1 MKKKKPRYNKGK
13 IKRLRER
20 VRQSQDLPPMNRK
33 KRPMSNLEQRVADLL
48 DDLKISY
55 EREVPLKY
63 PGSGFRYYDFCL
75 YDYGVLIEVDG
86 AYWHGERTKIDYS
99 SLMAKKNDMT
109 KNCLAKKSGYNLIR
123 IKEKEINEGYE
134 GVKNTILNVV
144 KENRDE

>member
-13 IKRLRER
+13 IKKLRER
-20 VRQSQDLPPMNRK
+20 IRQAKDLQPVNRK
-33 KRPMSNLEQRVADLL
+33 NRSMSGLEQRVADLL
-48 DDLKISY
+48 DDLKIEY

-86 AYWHGERTKIDYS
+86 AYWHGERKKIDYS

-109 KNCLAKKSGYNLIR
+109 KNWLAKKSGYNLIR
-123 IKEKEINEGYE
+123 IKEKEILEEYE
-134 GVKNTILNVV
+134 EVRKKLLNVV
-144 KENRDE
+144 EEK

>member
-13 IKRLRER
+13 IKKLRER
-20 VRQSQDLPPMNRK
+20 IRQAKDLPPANRK
-33 KRPMSNLEQRVADLL
+33 NRPMSGLEQKVADLL
-48 DDLKISY
+48 DDLKIEY

-86 AYWHGERTKIDYS
+86 AYWHGERKKIDYS

-109 KNCLAKKSGYNLIR
+109 KNWLAKKSGYNLIR
-123 IKEKEINEGYE
+123 IKEKEILEEYE
-134 GVKNTILNVV
+134 EVRKKLLNVV
-144 KENRDE
+144 EEK

>member
-13 IKRLRER
+13 IKKLRER
-20 VRQSQDLPPMNRK
+20 IRQAKDLPPANRK
-33 KRPMSNLEQRVADLL
+33 NRAMSGLEQKVADLL
-48 DDLKISY
+48 DDLKIEY

-86 AYWHGERTKIDYS
+86 AYWHGERKKIDYS

-109 KNCLAKKSGYNLIR
+109 KNWLAKKSGYNLIR
-123 IKEKEINEGYE
+123 IKEKEILEEYE
-134 GVKNTILNVV
+134 EVRKKLLNVV
-144 KENRDE
+144 EEK

>member
-13 IKRLRER
+13 IKKLRER
-20 VRQSQDLPPMNRK
+20 IRQAKDLPPANRK
-33 KRPMSNLEQRVADLL
+33 NRSMSGLEQRVADLL
-48 DDLKISY
+48 DDLKIEY

-86 AYWHGERTKIDYS
+86 AYWHGERKKIDYS

-109 KNCLAKKSGYNLIR
+109 KNWLAKKSGYNLIR
-123 IKEKEINEGYE
+123 IKEKEILEEYE
-134 GVKNTILNVV
+134 EVRKKLLNVV
-144 KENRDE
+144 EEK

>member
-13 IKRLRER
+13 IKKLRER
-20 VRQSQDLPPMNRK
+20 IRQAKDLPPTNRK
-33 KRPMSNLEQRVADLL
+33 NRSMSGLEQRVADLL
-48 DDLKISY
+48 DDLKIEY

-86 AYWHGERTKIDYS
+86 AYWHGERKKIDYS

-109 KNCLAKKSGYNLIR
+109 KNWLAKKSGYNLIR
-123 IKEKEINEGYE
+123 IKEKEILEEYE
-134 GVKNTILNVV
+134 EVRKKLLNVV
-144 KENRDE
+144 EEK

>member
-13 IKRLRER
+13 IKKLRER
-20 VRQSQDLPPMNRK
+20 VRQSQNLPAMNRK
-33 KRPMSNLEQRVADLL
+33 KRPMSYLEQKVADLL
-48 DDLKISY
+48 DDLKIEY

-63 PGSGFRYYDFCL
+63 PGSGYRYYDFHL
-75 YDYGVLIEVDG
+75 YEYGILIEVDG
-86 AYWHGERTKIDYS
+86 AYWHGERKKIDYP

-109 KNCLAKKSGYNLIR
+109 KNWLAKKSGYNLIR

-134 GVKNTILNVV
+134 GVKNTILNVI